1 MITSALPDLAAWTDA
16 FRVLGIP
23 VFRNSAR
30 GIAGMI
36 ADEDSASAIAIGRLA
51 QRDPLLTLRILAL
64 AARHRSRRAVTDTET
79 TITGVVMMGLGR
91 VFEDLAAPMV
101 VEELLADDP
110 DALAGLAEVVE
121 RSHRA
126 ADFALAFAV
135 HRLDTDAE
143 VIQEA
148 ALLHDFAEMLLWCHA
163 PVLAREIRDRQRAD
177 PALRSTQA
185 QLEVLGIRLDE
196 LQRALMRVW
205 RLPELLAQ
213 ITDQS
218 QIALARVRNVLLAVD
233 LARHSQRGWDNPAIP
248 DDLAGIARL
257 LNLTREAAREKVM
270 ALDEV

>member
-1 MITSALPDLAAWTDA
+1 MITTALPDLAAWTDA

-23 VFRNSAR
+23 VFRQSAL

-51 QRDPLLTLRILAL
+51 QRDPLLTLRILGL

-91 VFEDLAAPMV
+91 VFEDLAAPVV

-110 DALAGLAEVVE
+110 D
-121 RSHRA
+121 
-126 ADFALAFAV
+126 ALAFAV

>member
-1 MITSALPDLAAWTDA
+1 MITTALPDLAAWTDA

-23 VFRNSAR
+23 VFRQSAL

-51 QRDPLLTLRILAL
+51 QRDPLLTLRILGL

-91 VFEDLAAPMV
+91 VFEDLAAPVV

-110 DALAGLAEVVE
+110 DALAGLAEVVD

-196 LQRALMRVW
+196 LQRALMRAW

-233 LARHSQRGWDNPAIP
+233 LARHSQHGWDNPAIP

-257 LNLTREAAREKVM
+257 LNLTREAVREKVM
-270 ALDEV
+270 ALEEA

>member
-1 MITSALPDLAAWTDA
+1 M
-16 FRVLGIP
+16 
-23 VFRNSAR
+23 
-30 GIAGMI
+30 
-36 ADEDSASAIAIGRLA
+36 
-51 QRDPLLTLRILAL
+51 
-64 AARHRSRRAVTDTET
+64 
-79 TITGVVMMGLGR
+79 
-91 VFEDLAAPMV
+91 
-101 VEELLADDP
+101 
-110 DALAGLAEVVE
+110 
-121 RSHRA
+121 
-126 ADFALAFAV
+126 
-135 HRLDTDAE
+135 
-143 VIQEA
+143 IQEA